1 MISSDAQAIGRD
13 SVEQQTELF
22 RLAESRYGLK
32 LADIAK
38 RTGIPLTTMQG
49 WRRGTAMPAWGLFAL
64 KKAGVPDELLSL
76 VSAPFGCS
84 VTSRT
89 EIDIEE
95 LCEIAAELDQMYTD
109 SRRPASE
116 AGIHIGHTESARLQ
130 EIAEKLRA
138 RAGVQG

>member
-1 MISSDAQAIGRD
+1 MSDAPTIGRD
-13 SVEQQTELF
+13 SIDQQAELF

-32 LADIAK
+32 ISEIAS
-38 RTGIPLTTMQG
+38 RTNIPLPTLKG
-49 WRRGTAMPAWGLFAL
+49 WRRGAAMPAWGLFAL

-76 VSAPFGCS
+76 VSLPFGCS

-109 SRRPASE
+109 SRRPSSE
-116 AGIHIGHTESARLQ
+116 AGINIGHTESRRLQ

-138 RAGVQG
+138 RAGAAG